1 MHNTHGF
8 EKEENE
14 HDVIDKVYN
23 DIKPRKQPSKWV
35 ATLKNMAG
43 EKYKISGM
51 LDSVEYQAAEYIEYL
66 ESLVDKYHLT
76 NDAFTGGL
84 PVAYRT
90 SANLFESGEFTS
102 HAGLKLNWKL
112 ECDAI
117 KPEEWHVLAKI
128 IKEYEHQPW
137 QKAVGIP
144 TGGWALGNAL
154 DKYST
159 GNPNDPILI
168 ADDVYTTGTSFKEFV
183 QASYSDVATIQWCV
197 FARQPTIGK
206 VKALFTMP
214 DKGRHGS
221 IWE

>member
-8 EKEENE
+8 EEEENE
-14 HDVIDKVYN
+14 HDVIDKVYS

-35 ATLKNMAG
+35 ANLKNMSG

-51 LDSVEYQAAEYIEYL
+51 LDSIEYQAAEYIEYL
-66 ESLVDKYHLT
+66 ESLVNKYHLA

-90 SANLFESGEFTS
+90 SANLFESGEFIS

-117 KPEEWHVLAKI
+117 KPEEWHVLAKM

-168 ADDVYTTGTSFKEFV
+168 ADDVYTTGTSFRE
-183 QASYSDVATIQWCV
+183 YMIEHYPDDETICWAV
-197 FARQPTIGK
+197 FARDIVSGPIN
-206 VKALFTMP
+206 VLFQMPSTMRP
-214 DKGRHGS
+214 NLK
-221 IWE
+221 